1 MAGSRASGGRG
12 LRLVYGLS
20 VVLGAVAAVGCAWLV
35 TRGAP
40 TGLSTLD
47 PPSVAVTVPV
57 VDVQMRFTS
66 DATATGHYASPPSV
80 LSSGRGGVLTS
91 VAVHQ
96 GSVLTTG
103 SEVYRVDG
111 FPVRAYAAET
121 VFFRPLPLKT
131 SGADVTAAQ
140 ELLRV
145 LVPDADVKV
154 DGVVGPGTVAAV
166 KAYERAQGV
175 GAPTGVFDPTWFVR
189 IPSESYDVGSTT
201 LVVGTSAP
209 GLGEP
214 VASGATQLARA
225 ELTPTSSP
233 LAGPDGAW
241 VFACSGRQTPVTRSG
256 QTWTFDDLPGLATL
270 LGPAGPDGSNPSCTG
285 SLQVA
290 DPQPGQGVPPA
301 SLVYSAD
308 GSTVCVL
315 VRDSDGATTP
325 VAIKQPQ
332 PSIDGLVVFGPALA
346 AGAQVVV
353 NPAEA
358 APDVACP

>member
-12 LRLVYGLS
+12 RRLVYGLS

-35 TRGAP
+35 TRDAP
-40 TGLSTLD
+40 AGLTTLD
-47 PPSVAVTVPV
+47 PPSVAVTAPV

-66 DATATGHYASPPSV
+66 DATVTGHYATPPDV
-80 LSSGRGGVLTS
+80 LSTGRGGVLTS

-111 FPVRAYAAET
+111 FPVRAYASET
-121 VFFRPLPLKT
+121 VFFRPLPLKA
-131 SGADVTAAQ
+131 SGADVAAAQ

-145 LVPDADVKV
+145 LVPDAGVEV
-154 DGVVGPGTVAAV
+154 DGVVGPRTVAAV

-175 GAPTGVFDPTWFVR
+175 GEPTGVFDPTWFVR
-189 IPSESYDVGSTT
+189 IPSESYKVGSTH
-201 LVVGTSAP
+201 LVAGTSAP
-209 GLGEP
+209 VLGEP
-214 VASGATQLARA
+214 VVSGAMQLATA
-225 ELTPTSSP
+225 DLVPASSP

-241 VFACSGRQTPVTRSG
+241 VFACSGRQAPVTRSG
-256 QTWTFDDLPGLATL
+256 QTWTFDDLPGLASL
-270 LGPAGPDGSNPSCTG
+270 LGPAGTDGSDPSCTG
-285 SLQVA
+285 SLQLA

-301 SLVYSAD
+301 SLVYSAN

-315 VRDSDGATTP
+315 VRDSDGTTTP
-325 VAIKQPQ
+325 VALDEPQ
-332 PSIDGLVVFGPALA
+332 PSIDGLVVFGPTLA